1 MLEAVWFLL
10 IGALL
15 ILMGLARSVI
25 AGLPMTGAMVY
36 LAFGFLIGPA
46 GLGMLNL
53 DIYRD
58 AHVLRTLA
66 EAGLLISLFSIGMHL
81 RMPLGSSRWRLVLR
95 LALPAMVLTIGAM
108 TLVGFYAL
116 GWTLG
121 AALLAAAALAPT
133 DPVLANEL
141 RPREAGDDEPLRFAL
156 SGEGGANDG
165 AAYPFVL
172 IGLAVCNLGHP
183 DAQSPATL
191 AASLVWGVVGA
202 VIVGWLMGTATEA
215 LVARL
220 RIRYAKAMGY
230 EGFLAL
236 GLMAACYGVA
246 LLIHSYAFL
255 AVFAAGVALRRKE
268 MHETGEETP
277 NEALEQVAHGDMQR
291 AAKHPELAHAYLAE
305 SMMTFSVELEHLVE
319 LGLLLLIGS
328 VVSSCWR
335 DLLQWQSLVAV
346 LALFLVARPL
356 SVWVSLIGTGTD
368 RTQRL
373 LAGWLGIRGVGTFF
387 YLLLA
392 LEHTD
397 PDNIRPIA
405 PVLLAVIV
413 ASVFLHGISASPLLE
428 RYFRAGNKAQAPREA
443 AQQALKS

>member
-1 MLEAVWFLL
+1 MFEAVWFLL
-10 IGALL
+10 IGGLL
-15 ILMGLARSVI
+15 IFMGLARSVI

-36 LAFGFLIGPA
+36 LAFGFIIGPA
-46 GLGMLNL
+46 GLGLLNVDL
-53 DIYRD
+53 YKD
-58 AHVLRTLA
+58 AHVLRLLA
-66 EAGLLISLFSIGMHL
+66 ETGLLISLFSIGMHL
-81 RMPLGSSRWRLVLR
+81 RIPLGSSRWRLVLR
-95 LALPAMVLTIGAM
+95 LALPAMILTIVAM

-191 AASLVWGVVGA
+191 AASLIWGVMGA
-202 VIVGWLMGTATEA
+202 VLVGWIMGTATEA
-215 LVARL
+215 LVSRL
-220 RIRYAKAMGY
+220 RIRYEKAMGY

-236 GLMAACYGVA
+236 GLMSACYGVA
-246 LLIHSYAFL
+246 LMIHGYAFL

-268 MHETGEETP
+268 MRETGDATP
-277 NEALEQVAHGDMQR
+277 QQTLDQVTHGDMHQ
-291 AAKHPELAHAYLAE
+291 AARHPELAHAYLAE

-319 LGLLLLIGS
+319 LGMMLLIGS
-328 VVSSCWR
+328 IVSIYWR
-335 DLLQWQSLVAV
+335 DMLQWQSLVAV

-356 SVWVSLIGTGTD
+356 SVWVSLMGTGTD
-368 RTQRL
+368 RIQRL

-392 LEHTD
+392 LENTD
-397 PDNIRPIA
+397 ADNVRPIA

-428 RYFRAGNKAQAPREA
+428 RYFRSGHKPA
-443 AQQALKS
+443 ALPDRPKKE